1 MTARLSVR
9 FYPADGGYYLDVYRL
24 DAVEQL
30 IDRVYSDRPPV
41 GKTANIALDQ
51 VLEYDGDIVEL
62 SARSNIEDSV
72 RLNADLIDTDQLEV
86 LDLENVR
93 LYSSTGVHLFLL
105 EFQNSLHTL
114 RLNRVTGLDNVQV
127 SDSIT
132 ALIRL
137 VDLQIVDTDIGIA
150 DVILDLNALVQLERL
165 VLISRQMNR
174 LPYIDACTSL
184 VTVVLDSRD
193 TQVLDT
199 LEDVDWS
206 TLYRLQ
212 YLSVR
217 GSIGGTVPGWIADL
231 KDLRSLSL
239 DHNELTGTV
248 PQYLFSGELPLL
260 QHVNLAHNALVGTL
274 TVQELYIDSLD
285 LSHNNLHG
293 TVSNIEAR
301 SLVLSHN
308 LFTSI
313 HDVYIEEVLD
323 ISHNNIIGQLD
334 HSYFYSPNST
344 MSELNIYGN
353 DFGDITLPIDAD
365 TGMQF
370 IYSKSQ
376 TVIVVGSGWQLISSD
391 QVQDRAVYK
400 KLY

>member
-1 MTARLSVR
+1 M
-9 FYPADGGYYLDVYRL
+9 
-24 DAVEQL
+24 
-30 IDRVYSDRPPV
+30 
-41 GKTANIALDQ
+41 
-51 VLEYDGDIVEL
+51 EL

-212 YLSVR
+212 YLSVH
-217 GSIGGTVPGWIADL
+217 GNIGGTVPGWIADL

-365 TGMQF
+365 TGLTF
-370 IYSKSQ
+370 IYYGSR
-376 TVIVVGSGWQLISSD
+376 TMIEAGSGWQLISSD

>member
-1 MTARLSVR
+1 M
-9 FYPADGGYYLDVYRL
+9 
-24 DAVEQL
+24 
-30 IDRVYSDRPPV
+30 
-41 GKTANIALDQ
+41 
-51 VLEYDGDIVEL
+51 
-62 SARSNIEDSV
+62 
-72 RLNADLIDTDQLEV
+72 
-86 LDLENVR
+86 
-93 LYSSTGVHLFLL
+93 
-105 EFQNSLHTL
+105 
-114 RLNRVTGLDNVQV
+114 
-127 SDSIT
+127 
-132 ALIRL
+132 
-137 VDLQIVDTDIGIA
+137 DTDIGIA

-212 YLSVR
+212 YLSVH

-353 DFGDITLPIDAD
+353 DFGNITLPIDAD
-365 TGMQF
+365 TGLTF
-370 IYSKSQ
+370 IYYGSR
-376 TVIVVGSGWQLISSD
+376 TMIEAGSGWQLISSD